1 MQIHVLISDTNI
13 LHVSRFSVNLSLNSS
28 KKVISF
34 TNSMNSTLSGKTPT
48 KRSDCKSKKTPS
60 KCKKSPS

>member
-1 MQIHVLISDTNI
+1 MQIHLFISDTNI

-34 TNSMNSTLSGKTPT
+34 TNSTLSGKTPT